1 MNPPAGA
8 RDASDPSWRV
18 ELLHHGL
25 TIAEGLMPQAMTLTQ
40 LPVQIVISLQSAPD
54 AIDHE
59 IDFTTGAVH
68 LALIRSA
75 HDDYAPRIED
85 FEQPVLTMT
94 ATSR

>member
-1 MNPPAGA
+1 M
-8 RDASDPSWRV
+8 
-18 ELLHHGL
+18 
-25 TIAEGLMPQAMTLTQ
+25 
-40 LPVQIVISLQSAPD
+40 QIVISLQSAPD